1 MLPFRCVVLIFGGVT
16 DGLPPDVYS
25 LVNHHRVAKDI
36 WDRVKLLMQGTSLA
50 KQEREFQKNT
60 KFLNYLSSEW
70 SKLITDVKLARD
82 LHTTN
87 YDQLH
92 AYLQQH
98 EIHANEIRIT
108 RERYQD
114 PLTLVANQHPS
125 SYPYHQAP
133 YNTPAPM
140 TNPQYSQQFSQTAH
154 QLYSHAPMTN
164 PYDANYHLQT
174 SSNPIN
180 QATIQDGRFTVQ
192 QVQGR
197 QVQNNACNG
206 AQGNAAGMVR
216 NNAGHGKNDAF
227 QFEDLDAYDLDCKDI
242 SSTKAVLMAN
252 LSSCNSD
259 VVSEVPYTKHYQ
271 PKLINDHVQ
280 EMQYSEQPYIDEIA
294 DNEITSDSNIIL
306 YFQYLLES

>member
-1 MLPFRCVVLIFGGVT
+1 MDNASKYHTRAEDPPTGIIPSKFLVSPDARNSLES
-16 DGLPPDVYS
+16 LPPDVYS

-206 AQGNAAGMVR
+206 AQGNGNLLQACVYLTKTTTGIL
-216 NNAGHGKNDAF
+216 HGFNKFA
-227 QFEDLDAYDLDCKDI
+227 DLDAYMTWTEK
-242 SSTKAVLMAN
+242 T
-252 LSSCNSD
+252 LSSAKSSPNR
-259 VVSEVPYTKHYQ
+259 Q
-271 PKLINDHVQ
+271 IFQ
-280 EMQYSEQPYIDEIA
+280 A
-294 DNEITSDSNIIL
+294 DNQMLSL
-306 YFQYLLES
+306 A